1 MDAGYRMTK
10 HARAPYFARA
20 RSFKDTV
27 AWRVTFDS
35 DRVETAARIFDREV
49 QAECSAVL
57 RLNALPSINAQE
69 LLYRLRE
76 TVAFGHATVMLG
88 GSLRHQPSQ

>member
-1 MDAGYRMTK
+1 MDAGHRMTK
-10 HARAPYFARA
+10 DAWAPYLASA

-35 DRVETAARIFDREV
+35 NRVESAAWIFDREV

-57 RLNALPSINAQE
+57 RLNALPSITAQE

-76 TVAFGHATVMLG
+76 PVAFGHAAVMLG
-88 GSLRHQPSQ
+88 GPLRHQPSQ

>member
-10 HARAPYFARA
+10 DAWAPYFASA

-35 DRVETAARIFDREV
+35 NRVESAARIFDREV
-49 QAECSAVL
+49 
-57 RLNALPSINAQE
+57 
-69 LLYRLRE
+69 
-76 TVAFGHATVMLG
+76 
-88 GSLRHQPSQ
+88 

>member
-27 AWRVTFDS
+27 TWRVTFDS

-57 RLNALPSINAQE
+57 RLNAFPSITAQE

-88 GSLRHQPSQ
+88 DPLRH